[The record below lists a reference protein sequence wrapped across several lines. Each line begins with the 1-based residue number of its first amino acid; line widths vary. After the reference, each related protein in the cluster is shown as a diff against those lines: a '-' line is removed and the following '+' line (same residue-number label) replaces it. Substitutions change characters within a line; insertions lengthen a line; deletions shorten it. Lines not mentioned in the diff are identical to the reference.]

1 MNIVPFRAFRP
12 VSSEAARLVSCP
24 PYDVI
29 STEEART
36 LSGGREQSF
45 LNVIRPEITFP
56 EGQNLYADEVYDAGR
71 AHLDRLLASGHF
83 TRDEAASVYVYR
95 LTMQGVSST
104 GVFTCVRVADYDSG
118 SIHKHELT
126 RPDKEDDRTRH
137 ILAQQAHAEPVM
149 LVHQK
154 SEALSALLEAA
165 VTAEPLLDI
174 VTDDSVGHSIWRVPD
189 TDAVAFLRA
198 YEAIP
203 QFYVADGHHRCAAA
217 SRAFAAGVNA
227 GAGSS
232 APAGMAGEGVGA
244 GADTLA
250 GKVGEAGGA
259 GADALAGKAGEA
271 ADSSR
276 AEVNAG
282 EVETSSGKD
291 AGRAEPDASD
301 QIPASDLAGTPAVFP
316 AVLFPD
322 GQMSIMAYNRVVF
335 ECSDEDL
342 ARMWSAFEVVATG
355 EKNPSV
361 KGDVAV
367 YTRDGWKTIR
377 LREVAANGSPVE
389 KLDAGRLQTQL
400 LGPFLGID
408 DPRTSSNIAFIGG
421 IRGTDELE
429 RYVDSGRARIA
440 FSMYPTSV
448 QELMDVSDAGL
459 LMPPK
464 STWFEPKL
472 RSGLLVHTFGR

>member
-1 MNIVPFRAFRP
+1 MKIVPFCAHRP
-12 VSSEAARLVSCP
+12 VSSEAARAVSCP

-29 STEEART
+29 STDEARAMAA
-36 LSGGREQSF
+36 GRKDSF
-45 LNVIRPEITFP
+45 LQVIRPEISFS
-56 EGQNLYADEVYDAGR
+56 EGQNLYADEVYEMGR
-71 AHLDRLLASGHF
+71 ASLQRLLKSPLF
-83 TRDEAASVYVYR
+83 TQEQVKSLYVYR
-95 LTMQGVSST
+95 LTMLGRAST
-104 GVFTCVRVADYDSG
+104 GVFTCVSVSDYNSG
-118 SIHKHELT
+118 KILKHELT

-154 SEALSALLEAA
+154 SEALSALLDAA
-165 VTAEPLLDI
+165 VATEPLLDI
-174 VTDDSVGHSIWRVPD
+174 VSDDGVGHTIWRVSDPE
-189 TDAVAFLRA
+189 AFLQVYA
-198 YEAIP
+198 AIP
-203 QFYVADGHHRCAAA
+203 RFYVADGHHRCAAA
-217 SRAFAAGVNA
+217 SRAANEATEIRSNGQS
-227 GAGSS
+227 GS
-232 APAGMAGEGVGA
+232 
-244 GADTLA
+244 
-250 GKVGEAGGA
+250 
-259 GADALAGKAGEA
+259 
-271 ADSSR
+271 
-276 AEVNAG
+276 
-282 EVETSSGKD
+282 
-291 AGRAEPDASD
+291 
-301 QIPASDLAGTPAVFP
+301 AGTAAVFP

-377 LREVAANGSPVE
+377 LHDMPPGASPVDT
-389 KLDAGRLQTQL
+389 LDAGRLQSQL
-400 LGPFLGID
+400 LGPLLGIE
-408 DPRTSSNIAFIGG
+408 DPRTSSNVAFIGG
-421 IRGTDELE
+421 IRGAAELE
-429 RYVDSGRARIA
+429 RYVDSGGAAIA